1 MNGRFPFRIFAI
13 LCAAVV
19 SCSTLA
25 DALSGAS
32 TADSISLENEHIRVV
47 LTRSENVW
55 KMTRIART
63 DGSESL
69 TLNND
74 EFEILLFDRSR
85 FTIADYE
92 AAGTPVKSRTADE
105 QTVEVTYNRKADTS
119 RRAPEN
125 VQVSY
130 TLDRHPWMHKTVR
143 LKLNEG
149 DKIDRLA
156 VQRFSTDARIEL
168 GGRGQPLRIENWW
181 FGADYPCFYSRH
193 TDGFKNPDFYYRW
206 DYMIDLEGRDQI
218 VDPREH
224 LGTIF
229 HFPGFARKQEDGSW
243 GVLSKDA
250 VFGLSATIGDSAE
263 LGLLDYINATRKPT
277 RSYLHFNNWYSS
289 EAKRLTRES
298 FIEKTYR
305 PLVRQ
310 LRKYGANL
318 DGMVPDHGWETTGTR
333 IYEPQLNS
341 THEPLTELQKILKA
355 DGSGL
360 GIWIAL
366 DGTNQRFEDGMKVG
380 YESAYGDDFDRSQF
394 RWMGGNKLYYNILQ
408 PKYFNDLKKSL
419 HFLVAEV
426 GVDYIKHDFNHNFTS
441 RHLSQRHA
449 REACLDATLQLLAYE
464 RELNPEIFIN
474 YTNGAWFSPFWL
486 QHTDCLWMM
495 TGDSGGSTD
504 WPHISL
510 RDGATTY
517 RCKYFFQSFNNPQRC
532 PRPTIPIANF
542 MTHGILLSHRK
553 PFTDFEDTLRDW
565 ADYVVM
571 YMARGTTLKELYL
584 DLDLLDDDHWK
595 VLATTSRWAGLNQNR
610 LLNTVYVGGDPAK
623 GQAYGYI
630 SWVDGRAILTVRNPD
645 RRAQVISVPFDEHVY
660 FRGKK
665 DDPYRARAIYPF
677 VEEMPWKL
685 TSGKDITIEAAGET
699 VTVYEL
705 EPGAPRSS
713 MALTPDSL
721 PDTTATLEDKSFR
734 LEIHVPDEEFQ
745 RYDLYLQSTT
755 TADTAITINGSL
767 VTKHRV
773 NTGGRWT
780 AGLYDLREFRGLTLM
795 IEGQL
800 IGLPSDGAEGR
811 KVKVDA
817 WIIAD
822 RKVDA
827 PRHNGADYDNADL
840 PFLISQRYRRIT
852 QQILNA
858 ANIRIAASSNDTP
871 LAQKVAR
878 AQKK

>member
-1 MNGRFPFRIFAI
+1 M
-13 LCAAVV
+13 CAAVA
-19 SCSTLA
+19 SCLLTADTLSA
-25 DALSGAS
+25 AS
-32 TADSISLENEHIRVV
+32 TAASIALANEHIRVV
-47 LTRSENVW
+47 LTRSEDVW
-55 KMTRIART
+55 KMTGIARA

-69 TLNND
+69 TLNSD
-74 EFEILLFDRSR
+74 EFEILLFDHGR
-85 FTIADYE
+85 FTIADYKE
-92 AAGTPVKSRTADE
+92 AGTPVRSLAADE
-105 QTVEVTYNRKADTS
+105 QIVEVTYNRKPGTS
-119 RRAPEN
+119 QRAPES
-125 VQVSY
+125 VQITY
-130 TLDRHPWMHKTVR
+130 TLGRHPWMHKAVR

-156 VQRFSTDARIEL
+156 VQRFSTNAKIEL
-168 GGRGQPLRIENWW
+168 GGRGQPLSVENWW

-206 DYMIDLEGRDQI
+206 DYMIDLEGRDHI

-224 LGTIF
+224 LGTVF
-229 HFPGFARKQEDGSW
+229 HFPGFAKKQKDGSW

-250 VFGLSATIGDSAE
+250 VFGVSATKGDNAE
-263 LGLLDYINATRKPT
+263 LGLLDYINVTRKPT

-289 EAKRLTRES
+289 DAKKLTRES

-305 PLVRQ
+305 PIVRQ

-333 IYEPQLNS
+333 IYEPQLNA
-341 THEPLTELQKILKA
+341 THEPLAELQKILKE

-366 DGTNQRFEDGMKVG
+366 DGTNQRFDEGLKVG
-380 YESAYGDDFDRSQF
+380 YESAYDDEFDRSQF
-394 RWMGGNKLYYNILQ
+394 RWMGGNKIYYNLLQ
-408 PKYFNDLKKSL
+408 PKYFNDLKRAL

-449 REACLDATLQLLAYE
+449 REACLDATLELLAYE
-464 RELNPEIFIN
+464 RKLSPEIFIN

-486 QHTDCLWMM
+486 QHVDCLWMM

-565 ADYVVM
+565 SDYVVM

-595 VLATTSRWAGLNQNR
+595 VLATTSRWAALNQR
-610 LLNTVYVGGDPAK
+610 CMQNTVYVGGDPAE

-645 RRAQVISVPFDEHVY
+645 RRAQVIDVPFDEQVY

-665 DDPYRARAIYPF
+665 GKPYRARAIYPF
-677 VEEMPWKL
+677 VEEMPWRL
-685 TSGKDITIEAAGET
+685 TSGEDITIEAAGDT
-699 VTVYEL
+699 VTVFEI
-705 EPGAPRSS
+705 EPGVPKVA
-713 MALTPDSL
+713 MALTPNPL
-721 PDTTATLEDKSFR
+721 PDSAATIEDESFR
-734 LEIHVPDEEFQ
+734 LEIQVPDEEFQ
-745 RYDLYLQSTT
+745 RYDLHVQSNT

-780 AGLYDLREFRGLTLM
+780 AGLYDLREFRGKTLAV
-795 IEGQL
+795 EGQL
-800 IGLPSDGAEGR
+800 IGLPSDGTEGK
-811 KVKVDA
+811 KVNVDA

-822 RKVDA
+822 REVHA
-827 PRHNGADYDNADL
+827 PDHDGAVQDNADL
-840 PFLISQRYRRIT
+840 PFRISQQYRRIT
-852 QQILNA
+852 QQILKA
-858 ANIRIAASSNDTP
+858 AKISVASCSNLTP
-871 LAQKVAR
+871 LARKLAR

>member
-1 MNGRFPFRIFAI
+1 
-13 LCAAVV
+13 
-19 SCSTLA
+19 
-25 DALSGAS
+25 
-32 TADSISLENEHIRVV
+32 
-47 LTRSENVW
+47 
-55 KMTRIART
+55 
-63 DGSESL
+63 
-69 TLNND
+69 
-74 EFEILLFDRSR
+74 
-85 FTIADYE
+85 
-92 AAGTPVKSRTADE
+92 
-105 QTVEVTYNRKADTS
+105 
-119 RRAPEN
+119 
-125 VQVSY
+125 
-130 TLDRHPWMHKTVR
+130 
-143 LKLNEG
+143 
-149 DKIDRLA
+149 
-156 VQRFSTDARIEL
+156 
-168 GGRGQPLRIENWW
+168 
-181 FGADYPCFYSRH
+181 
-193 TDGFKNPDFYYRW
+193 
-206 DYMIDLEGRDQI
+206 
-218 VDPREH
+218 
-224 LGTIF
+224 
-229 HFPGFARKQEDGSW
+229 
-243 GVLSKDA
+243 
-250 VFGLSATIGDSAE
+250 
-263 LGLLDYINATRKPT
+263 
-277 RSYLHFNNWYSS
+277 
-289 EAKRLTRES
+289 
-298 FIEKTYR
+298 
-305 PLVRQ
+305 
-310 LRKYGANL
+310 
-318 DGMVPDHGWETTGTR
+318 
-333 IYEPQLNS
+333 
-341 THEPLTELQKILKA
+341 
-355 DGSGL
+355 
-360 GIWIAL
+360 
-366 DGTNQRFEDGMKVG
+366 MKVG

-780 AGLYDLREFRGLTLM
+780 AGLYDLREFRGRTLM

-827 PRHNGADYDNADL
+827 PRHSGADYDNANL
-840 PFLISQRYRRIT
+840 PFLISQQYRRIT